1 MVEASSTHMARGG
14 PTSASP
20 CPSFSGWTPVHVLRM
35 NARAKQLQSVPRSGP
50 ATRLPT
56 GVMARWTTVAPAAYL
71 VLF

>member
-1 MVEASSTHMARGG
+1 
-14 PTSASP
+14 
-20 CPSFSGWTPVHVLRM
+20 M

-71 VLF
+71 VLSYL